1 MPSIPYE
8 TYRCFTG
15 QVFHGVNHE
24 PLSVMPLGQTRGS
37 TVLCQ
42 KTFNFQLFT
51 FNSPPLH
58 SPPPP
63 LGGWGAVFGIRKSE
77 LETRK
82 KKIDEAGA
90 SSAPGCRNS
99 EIDGERI
106 HCTLLLRKIILFT
119 SIYYTTK
126 DCGIIIHAALY

>member
-1 MPSIPYE
+1 MNPFPLCHRDKRGGV
-8 TYRCFTG
+8 RC
-15 QVFHGVNHE
+15 
-24 PLSVMPLGQTRGS
+24 SVKKL
-37 TVLCQ
+37 L
-42 KTFNFQLFT
+42 T

>member
-63 LGGWGAVFGIRKSE
+63 LGGWGAVLGTRNSGFGIRDSGVVE
-77 LETRK
+77 
-82 KKIDEAGA
+82 
-90 SSAPGCRNS
+90 
-99 EIDGERI
+99 
-106 HCTLLLRKIILFT
+106 
-119 SIYYTTK
+119 
-126 DCGIIIHAALY
+126 